1 MEAVIHRMRE
11 ALGVFGVVLALGGC
25 AWGGGVADG
34 APRGAGRV
42 VQGSG
47 TLPAAVVERRA
58 AEIEALERRRFAAM
72 VAVDTAVLGELLGE
86 RLRYCHSNGS
96 CESKS
101 QFLEALVS
109 GQTRYRAIEVLE
121 LKPRVVGTAMVAHGR
136 AAITGESRGQ
146 ALQFQIVFTDVYE
159 STPTG
164 WQLVA
169 WQSTRLP

>member
-1 MEAVIHRMRE
+1 M
-11 ALGVFGVVLALGGC
+11 LGVALVLGGC
-25 AWGGGVADG
+25 AWGGSVADSAAQG
-34 APRGAGRV
+34 TPRAAGRM

-47 TLPAAVVERRA
+47 ALPAAVVERRVT
-58 AEIEALERRRFAAM
+58 EMEALERRRFAAM
-72 VAVDTAVLGELLGE
+72 VAVDTTVLAELLGE
-86 RLRYCHSNGS
+86 RLRYCHSNGN
-96 CESKS
+96 CESKA

-109 GQTRYRAIEVLE
+109 GQMRYRAIEVLE
-121 LKPRVVGTAMVAHGR
+121 LEPRVVGTAMVVHGR
-136 AAITGESRGQ
+136 AAIMGESRGQ